1 MIHDIDRRI
10 NRAMTSIRGAFR
22 GLLALVNTA
31 PNIALVQVSGVAG
44 ETIQDNELL
53 QHYGFS
59 SNPPAGSA
67 VIVLP
72 LGGKTSQAV
81 IIGSEHGLYRIKNLL
96 VGETVI
102 YNRHGDK
109 VYIKDDGTI
118 NIVASTKVTVSSPIV
133 EVTASTKVTVNSPL
147 VEVPSGDVIANGISL
162 KNHKH
167 SGVQSGSSQTGTP
180 V

>member
-1 MIHDIDRRI
+1 MIKDMDRRI
-10 NRAMTSIRGAFR
+10 KRAMSGVRQAFR
-22 GLLALVNTA
+22 GMLGTANTA
-31 PNIALVQVSGVAG
+31 LNIALVQVAGAAG
-44 ETIQDNELL
+44 ETVQDNELM

-81 IIGSEHGLYRIKNLL
+81 IIASEHGLYRIKNLAA
-96 VGETVI
+96 GETVI
-102 YNRHGDK
+102 YNHHGDK
-109 VYIKDDGTI
+109 VWIKQDGTI
-118 NIVASTKVTVSSPIV
+118 DVMASSKVTVH
-133 EVTASTKVTVNSPL
+133 SPL
-147 VEVPSGDVIANGISL
+147 VEVPAGDVIAGGISL

-167 SGVQSGSSQTGTP
+167 GGVQAGSAQTGIP